1 MKKIQSFG
9 LLIVVGVMWWG
20 LVYPELCFMEGTYE
34 LAAVT
39 AADVLNRQI
48 SIEDLEEIENPED
61 LEDWEELKGI
71 EGLFEAGPGKIIVK
85 SKIMM
90 N

>member
-48 SIEDLEEIENPED
+48 SIEDLE
-61 LEDWEELKGI
+61 DWEELKGI

-85 SKIMM
+85 SKIMR

>member
-39 AADVLNRQI
+39 AADVLEGQI
-48 SIEDLEEIENPED
+48 SVEDLEEIENRED
-61 LEDWEELKGI
+61 FEEWKELKGI

-85 SKIMM
+85 SKIMR